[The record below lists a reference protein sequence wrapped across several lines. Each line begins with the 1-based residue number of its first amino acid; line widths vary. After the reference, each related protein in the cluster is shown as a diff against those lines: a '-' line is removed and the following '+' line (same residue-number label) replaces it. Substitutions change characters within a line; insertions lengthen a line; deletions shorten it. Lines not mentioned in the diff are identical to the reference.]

1 MQQRPP
7 PVQIVLAFA
16 GIYLIWGTTF
26 FAIALVIRTIPPF
39 LSGAV
44 RFALAGGLM
53 YLWLRTRSA
62 RPLAGLQVAGV
73 ILCGV
78 LLTGMGNGF
87 VIWSQQG
94 LPSGVAALFVGAMP
108 VSVLLMDWLFF
119 SRRAPRPQAVLGCAF
134 GLTGIVVLA
143 LYTQSLAGGA
153 RPIYVAS
160 ALLAQLAWALGTLL
174 QRRFVR
180 ADQVVAFSCLQML
193 SGAVWQGFMGVLD
206 REWLGFAPAH
216 VSLLSL
222 LALLYLIVIGSL
234 VAVNCYSFLVAHVP
248 PQQVTTYALVNPV
261 IALLLGTL
269 VLHERF
275 SRAALV
281 ATVLVIAGVAL
292 VLYQRPARR
301 SRRPSGLAAQPP
313 GGG

>member
-1 MQQRPP
+1 MQQHPP
-7 PVQIVLAFA
+7 PARIVLAFA

-39 LSGAV
+39 LSGAL

-53 YLWLRTRSA
+53 YLWMRARSA
-62 RPLAGLQVAGV
+62 RPLAGLHIAGG

-94 LPSGVAALFVGAMP
+94 LPSGIAALFVGAMP

-119 SRRAPRPQAVLGCAF
+119 SRRVPRLQAVLGCAL
-134 GLTGIVVLA
+134 GLAGVVVLA
-143 LYTQSLAGGA
+143 VYTESLAGGA
-153 RPIYVAS
+153 RPVYVAS
-160 ALLAQLAWALGTLL
+160 VLLAQLAWALGTML

-193 SGAVWQGFMGVLD
+193 SGAVWQGLMGLLD
-206 REWLGFAPAH
+206 REWVGFSPAQI
-216 VSLLSL
+216 SLLSI
-222 LALLYLIVIGSL
+222 LALLYLIVVGSII
-234 VAVNCYSFLVAHVP
+234 AVNCYSFLVAHVP
-248 PQQVTTYALVNPV
+248 PQQVTTYALVNPI

-275 SRAALV
+275 SAAALL

-292 VLYQRPARR
+292 VLYQRPARPP
-301 SRRPSGLAAQPP
+301 RRPAGLAA
-313 GGG
+313 

>member
-1 MQQRPP
+1 
-7 PVQIVLAFA
+7 
-16 GIYLIWGTTF
+16 
-26 FAIALVIRTIPPF
+26 
-39 LSGAV
+39 
-44 RFALAGGLM
+44 
-53 YLWLRTRSA
+53 
-62 RPLAGLQVAGV
+62 
-73 ILCGV
+73 
-78 LLTGMGNGF
+78 
-87 VIWSQQG
+87 
-94 LPSGVAALFVGAMP
+94 
-108 VSVLLMDWLFF
+108 
-119 SRRAPRPQAVLGCAF
+119 
-134 GLTGIVVLA
+134 
-143 LYTQSLAGGA
+143 
-153 RPIYVAS
+153 
-160 ALLAQLAWALGTLL
+160 
-174 QRRFVR
+174 
-180 ADQVVAFSCLQML
+180 ML

-206 REWLGFAPAH
+206 REWVGFAPAH

>member
-7 PVQIVLAFA
+7 PAQIVLAFA
-16 GIYLIWGTTF
+16 GIYVIWGTTF
-26 FAIALVIRTIPPF
+26 FAIALVIRTVPPF

-53 YLWLRTRSA
+53 YLWLRTRRT
-62 RPLAGLQVAGV
+62 RPLAGLHVAGG

-87 VIWSQQG
+87 VIWAQQG

-119 SRRAPRPQAVLGCAF
+119 ARRAPRPQAVLGCAL
-134 GLTGIVVLA
+134 GLAGVIVLA
-143 LYTQSLAGGA
+143 LYTQSLAGNA
-153 RPIYVAS
+153 RPIYIAS
-160 ALLAQLAWALGTLL
+160 VLLAQLAWALGTML

-180 ADQVVAFSCLQML
+180 ADQVVAYSCLQML
-193 SGAVWQGFMGVLD
+193 SGAVWQGLMGVLD
-206 REWLGFAPAH
+206 REWVGFSLTQ

-222 LALLYLIVIGSL
+222 LALLYLVVIGSL

-248 PQQVTTYALVNPV
+248 PQEVTTYALVNPV

-269 VLHERF
+269 VLHEHF

-292 VLYQRPARR
+292 VLYQGSAPR
-301 SRRPSGLAAQPP
+301 SPRPSALAAEPP
-313 GGG
+313 GSG